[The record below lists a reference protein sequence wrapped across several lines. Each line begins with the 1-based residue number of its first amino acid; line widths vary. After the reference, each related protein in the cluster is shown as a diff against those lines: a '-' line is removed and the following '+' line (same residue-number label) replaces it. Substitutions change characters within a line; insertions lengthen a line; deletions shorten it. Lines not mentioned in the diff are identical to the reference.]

1 MVGVFSFNYF
11 FNEKPEVPVY
21 VLEEQEVVV
30 GSEELFLVLLFFIIV
45 SYATS
50 Q

>member
-1 MVGVFSFNYF
+1 MSSVLTTF
-11 FNEKPEVPVY
+11 FNEKPEVPVD
-21 VLEEQEVVV
+21 VLEEQEKVVV

>member
-21 VLEEQEVVV
+21 VLEEVVV